1 MKTLISFLVVLL
13 FTSASVID
21 TPTKEERKF
30 AVKYLS
36 QTQQDLAKAIKGL
49 SAEQLQFKA
58 TPENWSI
65 AQCLEHIAIA
75 EVGIFGRIKEFQQ
88 KPADASKRS
97 EIKFT
102 HAEELIKVVTD
113 RSEKVK
119 APEFLQPTGKY
130 ESSAVAF
137 EAFNKQ
143 RNETK
148 KWIEETQDDLHNHLL
163 PHPLFGQ
170 LDSYQWVILI
180 GAHCKRHTLQIEE
193 VKEHPQFPSK

>member
-1 MKTLISFLVVLL
+1 MKTLISFFVVLL
-13 FTSASVID
+13 FTSTSVTD
-21 TPTKEERKF
+21 TLTKEERKY

-58 TPENWSI
+58 TPESWSI

-75 EVGIFGRIKEFQQ
+75 ETGIFGRIKEFQQ

-97 EIKFT
+97 EIKFGNP
-102 HAEELIKVVTD
+102 EELIRVVTD

-119 APEFLQPTGKY
+119 APEFLQPVGKFQ
-130 ESSAVAF
+130 SSAAAF
-137 EAFNKQ
+137 EAFTKQ
-143 RNETK
+143 RDETK
-148 KWIEETQDDLHNHLL
+148 RWIGETQDDLHNHVL

-170 LDSYQWVILI
+170 LDSYQWMILI

-193 VKEHPQFPSK
+193 VKAHPQFPSK